1 MCIDSNE
8 GECCKNPMFV
18 SCLLEANT
26 LNERD
31 S

>member
-18 SCLLEANT
+18 GCLLEANT